1 MTLASVGSESPKPGT
16 PGSPSSLP
24 FGSPLELSATAGEN
38 NKTPSE
44 TSSGSGS
51 GDALGAAGGTGPRQV
66 QYGWLERRESEAKM
80 REALTASLTA
90 DIAAAANEAARD
102 KKDDGKE
109 ARIRDGWRASLTA
122 EIGAAAREAAKKRA
136 SEIVKVDDPNLSFR
150 V

>member
-1 MTLASVGSESPKPGT
+1 MDAAATERDTANATLNWLRKEVVKAEEESRANARQQDDLLK
-16 PGSPSSLP
+16 
-24 FGSPLELSATAGEN
+24 EQQKKGEA
-38 NKTPSE
+38 KM
-44 TSSGSGS
+44 
-51 GDALGAAGGTGPRQV
+51 
-66 QYGWLERRESEAKM
+66 REAEAKM